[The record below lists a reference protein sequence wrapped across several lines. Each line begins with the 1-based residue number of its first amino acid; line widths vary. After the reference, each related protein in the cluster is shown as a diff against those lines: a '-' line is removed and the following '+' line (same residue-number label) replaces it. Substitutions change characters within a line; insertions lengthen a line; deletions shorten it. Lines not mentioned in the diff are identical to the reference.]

1 MGDAVAYESKLA
13 VFHRHALERL
23 LFFNG
28 CQSRV
33 VQSIVDAIDQ
43 YGVPE
48 IVRDGDGLRVRVGD
62 LQGVQSLFAID
73 FATGRPL
80 GVAVYVRADHEHVTV
95 LHVGI
100 AEECCAGGPREGLML
115 LLRLMREVRRTSRR
129 LRGVRRV
136 KVLYA
141 TPRLEAST
149 G

>member
-1 MGDAVAYESKLA
+1 MGMTVAYEAKLDTNQ
-13 VFHRHALERL
+13 RHALERL

-33 VQSIVDAIDQ
+33 LQHIVDVIDE

-48 IVRDGDGLRVRVGD
+48 IVRDGNALRVTVGD

-73 FATGRPL
+73 SVTRRPL

-95 LHVGI
+95 LHVGV

-115 LLRLMREVRRTSRR
+115 PLRLLRELRRTSRR

-136 KVLYA
+136 KILYGS
-141 TPRLEAST
+141 PRLDASA